1 MGIDKVDELSAEGL
15 EVSRCNGH
23 AAQFPQAALQ
33 ERIHRD
39 GYAIWISRS
48 AALVM
53 LVEDMAFQVINVLLS
68 KTFAVH
74 CLDLVLHDIAVLLDI
89 VLLIQF
95 LTECHDVLA
104 GDIGIGIEL
113 GTGRGIGSLDI
124 VADEVALLAEVDA
137 RVEFFDV
144 REGDL
149 LVYGHQ

>member
-1 MGIDKVDELSAEGL
+1 
-15 EVSRCNGH
+15 
-23 AAQFPQAALQ
+23 
-33 ERIHRD
+33 
-39 GYAIWISRS
+39 
-48 AALVM
+48 M

-68 KTFAVH
+68 KTLAVH

-95 LTECHDVLA
+95 LTESHDVLA

-113 GTGRGIGSLDI
+113 GACRGIGGLDI